1 MVGLE
6 NKKVSNQMA
15 GAVSE
20 VVECRYGKMR
30 TFSHDI
36 GAVSTSLRLYGE
48 WAQNEIDFVSKF
60 IEPGMTVVDVGAY
73 VGTHTLAFSNLVGSE
88 GSVIAIE
95 AQKKSFN
102 LLRSN
107 LDLNGSANVTPYNVL
122 AGDVIGQQEIKA
134 IDVDEDASFGSAIA
148 LPLPQQSDN
157 NSEQSE
163 KRQLVESITIDSLDL
178 SRCDLIKIDAEGM
191 EHVVIK
197 GAANTLEKFAPLIY
211 AECNSVDEASKTFSA
226 LEKCDYDTF
235 LHVSSAFNP
244 DNFRRNAE
252 NMFGLAKEI
261 ALVAIPRGREFG
273 ADLRKH
279 IHNDFLLP
287 AKTLDDVVV
296 AMLSKPQ
303 YFPEVIE
310 KTHAFA
316 ALGASFVKDLGK
328 IHSDWIGL
336 RGTNH
341 EPLSDVRGVG
351 RDEVDP
357 SKRIDHLVRT
367 NEVANQLEATSK
379 ALSDAQSLALERFDI
394 ISDLE
399 KRLVMSSA
407 ALKEARD
414 LLAVRLAAI
423 EDLER
428 ENAILES
435 KPASLFNKIT
445 RLFRVS

>member
-1 MVGLE
+1 MV
-6 NKKVSNQMA
+6 NKQMVE
-15 GAVSE
+15 AVSE
-20 VVECRYGKMR
+20 VVECRYGEMR

-73 VGTHTLAFSNLVGSE
+73 VGTHTLAFSHLVGSG

-107 LDLNGSANVTPYNVL
+107 LDLNGSANVTAYNVL
-122 AGDVIGQQEIKA
+122 AGDSIGQQEIKA
-134 IDVDEDASFGSAIA
+134 IDVEEDASFGSAKA
-148 LPLPQQSDN
+148 LPLHHQSYN
-157 NSEQSE
+157 ESEQSE
-163 KRQLVESITIDSLDL
+163 QIQIVESITIDSLDL
-178 SRCDLIKIDAEGM
+178 SRCDVIKIDAEGM

-197 GAANTLEKFAPLIY
+197 GAINTLEKFTPLIY
-211 AECNSVDEASKTFSA
+211 AECNSVDEANKTLTA
-226 LEKCDYDTF
+226 LERCDYDTF

-244 DNFRRNAE
+244 DNFRRNTE
-252 NMFGLAKEI
+252 NIFGLAKEI
-261 ALVAIPRGREFG
+261 ALVSIPRGRDFG
-273 ADLRKH
+273 ATLRKH
-279 IHNDFLLP
+279 LHNDFLLP

-310 KTHAFA
+310 KTHAFG
-316 ALGASFVKDLGK
+316 ALGVSFVKDLGK
-328 IHSDWIGL
+328 IHSAWIGL
-336 RGTNH
+336 QGTNL
-341 EPLSDVRGVG
+341 EPLSDKRGEG
-351 RDEVDP
+351 RDEVDFN
-357 SKRIDHLVRT
+357 KRIDHLVKS

-379 ALSDAQSLALERFDI
+379 ALSEAQSLALGRFDI

-399 KRLVMSSA
+399 QRLVMSSA

-414 LLAVRLAAI
+414 LLAVRLATI

-428 ENAILES
+428 KNAILES

-445 RLFRVS
+445 RFFRVS